1 MRRKDRQLTDAADLK
16 AILENSDTLSLAMHD
31 DEYPYLVQLHYG
43 TEWDGE
49 GPIVLYAH
57 SAKEGHKLDCLAKN
71 PHVAV
76 FIHNSVELIE
86 SEVPCAYGSKYESIF
101 GRGTAETITDLEE
114 KTHALE
120 VLMRSVAHK
129 EFTFNE
135 QMVNSVAV
143 IKMTLT
149 EYTGKA
155 HR

>member
-1 MRRKDRQLTDAADLK
+1 MRRQDRQLTDAADLK
-16 AILENSDTLSLAMHD
+16 AILEKSDTLSLAMQD

-57 SAKEGHKLDCLAKN
+57 SAKEGHKLDCLAKD
-71 PHVAV
+71 PHIVV

-86 SEVPCAYGSKYESIF
+86 AEVPCAYGSKFESLF
-101 GRGTAETITDLEE
+101 GRGTGEVVTDLEE
-114 KTHALE
+114 KTHALKL
-120 VLMRSVAHK
+120 LMRSVAHK
-129 EFTFNE
+129 EFEFDE
-135 QMVNSVAV
+135 KMVNSVAV

-149 EYTGKA
+149 EYTAKA